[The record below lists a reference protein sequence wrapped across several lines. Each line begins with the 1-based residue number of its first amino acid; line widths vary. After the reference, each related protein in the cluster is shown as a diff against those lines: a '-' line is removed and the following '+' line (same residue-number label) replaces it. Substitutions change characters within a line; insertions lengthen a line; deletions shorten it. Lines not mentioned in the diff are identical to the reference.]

1 MSTQDHYNILL
12 EKMYINITKVGAI
25 SVPDSIAVY
34 SFALNPTDT
43 APSGTCN
50 FSNID
55 DIKIERGDSKSNLIQ
70 KLNIKIK
77 CICY

>member
-1 MSTQDHYNILL
+1 MVLY
-12 EKMYINITKVGAI
+12 A
-25 SVPDSIAVY
+25 VPDSIAVY

-55 DIKIERGDSKSNLIQ
+55 DIKIERGNSSSKG
-70 KLNIKIK
+70 
-77 CICY
+77 